1 LPDKKSSYQTPSN
14 TAYSEQLISKSR
26 FIASVAHAVDKDGAM
41 GFIKKVKQAHSG
53 AHHNTFAFIIGSL
66 EGSSETGYSD
76 DGEVS
81 GCAGKPILSILQ
93 HKAIGDVAAVVT
105 RYYGGTK
112 LGTGGLVRA
121 YSGTL
126 MLALNKLEL
135 RQHVSLITVS
145 VTFPYQYESPLRGL
159 FEKHGIGFNEPVYT
173 DVVSVH
179 ADFPE
184 DNADNLKSEI
194 MNLTRGQARIETID
208 S

>member
-1 LPDKKSSYQTPSN
+1 MSDKKSSYQIPSG
-14 TAYSEQLISKSR
+14 TASSEQLISKSR
-26 FIASVAHAVDKDGAM
+26 FIATVTYAADKNEAM
-41 GFIKKVKQAHSG
+41 RFIKKVSSSHPG
-53 AHHNTFAFIIGSL
+53 ANHNSFAFIIGSP

-93 HKAIGDVAAVVT
+93 HKAIGNVAAVVT

-126 MLALNKLEL
+126 MLALDKLGL
-135 RQHVSLITVS
+135 REHVPLITVS
-145 VTFPYQYESPLRGL
+145 VTIPYQFESLLRHL
-159 FEKHGIGFNEPVYT
+159 FEKNGIGFNDPIYGEA
-173 DVVSVH
+173 VSVRT
-179 ADFPE
+179 DLPE
-184 DNADNLKSEI
+184 NKAEHIKSEI
-194 MNLTRGQARIETID
+194 MNLTRGQARIEILD

>member
-1 LPDKKSSYQTPSN
+1 MSDKKPSYLIPSG
-14 TAYSEQLISKSR
+14 TASSEQIINKSR
-26 FIASVAHAVDKDGAM
+26 FIASVAHAVDKREAM
-41 GFIKKVKQAHSG
+41 SFIKTISESHPG
-53 AHHNTFAFIIGSL
+53 AHHNTYAFIIGSP

-126 MLALNKLEL
+126 MLALEKLKL
-135 RQHVSLITVS
+135 REYVSLTSVS
-145 VTFPYQYESPLRGL
+145 VTIPYQFESPLRHL
-159 FEKHGIGFNEPVYT
+159 FEKHGIVFNEPAYT
-173 DVVSVH
+173 QEVTVL
-179 ADFPE
+179 ADLPQDKVE
-184 DNADNLKSEI
+184 IIRSEI
-194 MNLTRGQARIETID
+194 MNLTRGQARIK
-208 S
+208 